1 MPSLSVNA
9 QRLWNA
15 HMRMAEIGATPE
27 GGSNRPALTPEDA
40 QARALL
46 RQWCAELGLAEERD
60 ALANSFYRRPG
71 TNPTAPAIAF
81 GSHLDTVPTGG
92 RFDGIFGVLAGLEVL
107 RTLHEAGLST
117 HAPLELVNWTNEEG
131 TRFRPAMMGSR
142 VHAGHLP
149 LAEALATADD
159 AGTTVAQALAA
170 TGLAGPTPPAP
181 RNWACLIE
189 PHIEQGPILEAHNQ
203 DIGIVTGTVQARYF
217 LVTVTG
223 EPSHA
228 GPTTMDR
235 RKDSLSGAAEII
247 LAVERIGRAGE
258 PGGRSSTTWIMNS
271 PNARGANSAIT
282 RLHCDV
288 RHESPA
294 RAADMQAELEAA
306 IAEIAARRSLRIEV
320 DPYTT
325 FGPVAFDPALSARLR
340 QAAQSRQLA
349 TRDMTAVA
357 GHDAVMAAA
366 VVPAAMLFI
375 PSVGGVTHN
384 PGEYSTPG
392 QLAHGAQVLLDTI
405 MDLAG
410 APPGGTGN

>member
-1 MPSLSVNA
+1 MASLSVNA

-27 GGSNRPALTPEDA
+27 GGSNRPALSAEDA
-40 QARALL
+40 EARALL

-71 TNPTAPAIAF
+71 TNASAPAIAF

-107 RTLHEAGLST
+107 RALHEAGRAT

-170 TGLAGPTPPAP
+170 TNLAGPTPPAP
-181 RNWACLIE
+181 RHWACLIE
-189 PHIEQGPILEAHNQ
+189 PHIEQGPILEANHQ

-294 RAADMQAELEAA
+294 RAAEMQAELEAA
-306 IAEIAARRSLRIEV
+306 LAEIATRRSLKIEI

-325 FGPVAFDPALSARLR
+325 FGPVTFDPALCARLR
-340 QAAQSRQLA
+340 NSAAARQLS

-366 VVPAAMLFI
+366 VVPSAMLFI
-375 PSVGGVTHN
+375 PSVGGITHN
-384 PGEYSTPG
+384 PGEYSTQA

-405 MDLAG
+405 LDLAG
-410 APPGGTGN
+410 TAN